1 MMKPGFERVR
11 IDYREIARRVDTT
24 KPFTIDLT
32 PNDVDQPVTLYFGLV
47 DFVTDPGYQPAIGPR
62 PKCKCVIW
70 DLDNTLWDGILIE
83 DGLEKLTLK
92 PGIRDIVLELDR
104 RGILQSVASKN
115 NADDA
120 MRALDHFGLT
130 EFFLYP
136 EISWGPKG
144 DAVRTV
150 AKNLNIGLDT
160 CLFVDDSDF
169 ERAQVSSM
177 CPDVEVIDAREYAAL
192 LQAPRCDVPIPEES
206 AGRRLLLPGRV
217 APARRPGVG
226 GR

>member
-1 MMKPGFERVR
+1 MVESFNGEAAAVNLTLTIRSDDTAALMAYQRLIVMKPGFERVR
-11 IDYREIARRVDTT
+11 IDYREIARRVDLA

-47 DFVTDPGYQPAIGPR
+47 DFVTDPGYQPAVAPR

-120 MRALDHFGLT
+120 MRALDHFGLN
-130 EFFLYP
+130 
-136 EISWGPKG
+136 G
-144 DAVRTV
+144 
-150 AKNLNIGLDT
+150 
-160 CLFVDDSDF
+160 
-169 ERAQVSSM
+169 VSSS
-177 CPDVEVIDAREYAAL
+177 IR
-192 LQAPRCDVPIPEES
+192 RFRG
-206 AGRRLLLPGRV
+206 GRRATPCG
-217 APARRPGVG
+217 AWRRT
-226 GR
+226 